1 MGCWNGTC
9 FLSNISIRSGDRIK
23 LQLLMPAGGKE
34 SRDYVELDEYSAN
47 DDPRDIN
54 GITYVCDEL
63 IPFSPVITGKYN
75 DYGSIE
81 EVVKDASLV
90 FLKKYVSDLAS
101 RGEILSLQ
109 SVDTWISR
117 NREDKNAPKGKDA
130 TVPINVDD
138 IDGFID
144 MVERGSI
151 IVKSYFG
158 GWRRL
163 RFVMMHED
171 IYQSA
176 LASVGKWKDWH
187 GKNIVSSQKA
197 KQKQIISFYTT
208 GAFPVDEDS
217 SDAHKALS
225 KTLIETV
232 ENIADKAVDKTKK
245 EAEKAL
251 HSMKSMFAGEILWED
266 FRFSENRIWCRGY
279 LADFCGDIKNKKNLA
294 GVVEAAFDNIN
305 INNYISKL
313 RKPWALTGGGGS
325 QDDNESDVAAHGK
338 MIAKFVVS
346 YKKEWKERYGE

>member
-34 SRDYVELDEYSAN
+34 SSDYIDLEHYDVN
-47 DDPRDIN
+47 CDPRDIN

-63 IPFSPVITGKYN
+63 IPFTPAITGKYN

-81 EVVKDASLV
+81 EVVKDDSLV
-90 FLKKYVSDLAS
+90 FLKKYIGELVS

-109 SVDTWISR
+109 SVDKWLDR
-117 NREDKNAPKGKDA
+117 NRDDKDAPKGKDA
-130 TVPINVDD
+130 TIPVNVNN
-138 IDGFID
+138 IDEFID

-151 IVKSYFG
+151 IVKSCFG

-176 LASVGKWKDWH
+176 LSSVGKWKDWH
-187 GKNIVSSQKA
+187 GKNIVNSQKT

-208 GAFPVDEDS
+208 GTLPVDDDS
-217 SDAHKALS
+217 SDSQKALS
-225 KTLIETV
+225 KMLIDTV
-232 ENIADKAVDKTKK
+232 EDISEKMTDKDKEK
-245 EAEKAL
+245 AEKAL

-266 FRFSENRIWCRGY
+266 FRYSENRIWCRGY
-279 LADFCGDIKNKKNLA
+279 LSDFCSDSKNKKNLA
-294 GVVEAAFDNIN
+294 GAVAAAFENIN

-313 RKPWALTGGGGS
+313 RKPWALTGGCGS
-325 QDDNESDVAAHGK
+325 QDDNETDVAAHCK
-338 MIAKFVVS
+338 MITKFVVA
-346 YKKEWKERYGE
+346 YNKELKKRYEE